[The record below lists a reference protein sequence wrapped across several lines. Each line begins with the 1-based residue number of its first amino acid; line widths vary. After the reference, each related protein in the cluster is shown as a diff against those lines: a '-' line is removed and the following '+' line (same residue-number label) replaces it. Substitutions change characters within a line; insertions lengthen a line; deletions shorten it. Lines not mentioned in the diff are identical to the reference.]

1 MYKNMPNKNIK
12 NQKITPAEESIE
24 PEMMED
30 EFVKDRYIGEEENAV
45 LHGAKKLGLFI
56 FEMVKVI
63 LISLAIIL
71 PIRYFLVQPFIVQ
84 GASMEPNFHDHE
96 YLIINEIEYRLS
108 QPERGEVAILKDPR
122 DSKTYLIK
130 RIIGLPGETIE
141 IKNGRVYIDDKEL
154 NETYI
159 ADFGPESFDPVK
171 LGDQEY
177 YVLGDNRTNSFDSR
191 RFGPVTRDSLI
202 GKVWVR
208 GWPLN
213 KLNTFN
219 LPEY

>member
-1 MYKNMPNKNIK
+1 MPDKNTNNPDLKDLVEN
-12 NQKITPAEESIE
+12 PE
-24 PEMMED
+24 PEIMED
-30 EFVKDRYIGEEENAV
+30 EFVKDRYVGEEENA
-45 LHGAKKLGLFI
+45 LLQGAKRLGLFI
-56 FEMVKVI
+56 FEIVKVV

-84 GASMEPNFHDHE
+84 GASMEPNFHDRE
-96 YLIINEIEYRLS
+96 YLIINEVEYRLGK
-108 QPERGEVAILKDPR
+108 PERGEVAILKDPR
-122 DSKTYLIK
+122 DAKTYLIK
-130 RIIGLPGETIE
+130 RVIGLPSEKVE
-141 IKNGRVYIDDKEL
+141 IKNGRVFINDQEL

-159 ADFGPESFDPVK
+159 ADFGNETFDAVT
-171 LGDQEY
+171 LGDKEY

-191 RFGPVTRDSLI
+191 RFGPINEQDMI

-219 LPEY
+219 LPKY